1 MEQLLEKWNNF
12 LFEARDSYHFVVDV
26 ISEKNT
32 QLYGSIFDKIR
43 AIPGVTIV
51 KTVEAS
57 RTSETGNKVSRLD
70 IKFLIN
76 PDLPGTQ
83 GYLEKVRSEIKL
95 MKDDQ
100 GDRVLAVKMIAA
112 PKKSAEDK

>member
-1 MEQLLEKWNNF
+1 MEHLLEKWNKF
-12 LFEARDSYHFVVDV
+12 LFEAQDSYHFIVDV
-26 ISEKNT
+26 IAEKNT

-51 KTVEAS
+51 KTLEAS
-57 RTSETGNKVSRLD
+57 RTNEMGNKVSRLD

-76 PDLPGTQ
+76 PDLPGTK
-83 GYLEKVRSEIKL
+83 GYLERLRSEIKI

-100 GDRVLAVKMIAA
+100 GDRVLAVKMITN
-112 PKKSAEDK
+112 PQKSDGTR